1 MEMCYYRDEMIE
13 SKDLPT
19 YIREIERL
27 NPHVIHS
34 GLVEGSE
41 FSTHGYQTT
50 TSYIID
56 DAGVHEEFGHE
67 DNFAKFLLE
76 VGRRLQGQVPGQ
88 VLNQL
93 FPPGKKV
100 CDISEAVRRN
110 IGMCLEKA
118 TIVSLRNGAILV
130 KGLIGAPG
138 YGRTFHAFNLKE
150 SDGGVVLIDAQN
162 PIIAN
167 GPAGKVYHPFCF
179 PLKGYEESDKRFVFE
194 DGFEENIP
202 WKYQLPLNIK
212 TAPGCSLELE

>member
-1 MEMCYYRDEMIE
+1 MAMILA
-13 SKDLPT
+13 KDLPDFIAT
-19 YIREIERL
+19 VEGL
-27 NPHVIHS
+27 NPHLIHS
-34 GLVEGSE
+34 RLVEGSE
-41 FSTHGYQTT
+41 FSTHAYQTT
-50 TSYIID
+50 TSYRVD
-56 DAGVHEEFGHE
+56 DARVHETFGNE
-67 DNFAKFLLE
+67 DNFAEFLLE

-118 TIVSLRNGAILV
+118 AVVSLRNGSILV

-167 GPAGKVYHPFCF
+167 GTAGTVYYSFCF
-179 PLKGYEESDKRFVFE
+179 PLKGYDEVDKRFVFE
-194 DGFEENIP
+194 DRFEEKIR
-202 WKYQLPLNIK
+202 WKYHLPLNIK
-212 TAPGCSLELE
+212 TAPEKVSPGTY